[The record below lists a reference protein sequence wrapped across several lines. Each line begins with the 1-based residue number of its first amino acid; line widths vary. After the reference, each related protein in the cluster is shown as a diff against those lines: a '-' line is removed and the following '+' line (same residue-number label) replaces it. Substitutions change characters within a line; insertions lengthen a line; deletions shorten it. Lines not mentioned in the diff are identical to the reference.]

1 MTNHKVPPN
10 LTLNKT
16 KAKNPHILLLPL
28 LAVLA
33 VTSFAQKKPEAAAKT
48 PHFSGS
54 NAYALTQQY
63 LNAAPKRFVGSP
75 GHTAA
80 ENFIKSHFAPEAAKG
95 DVITDSFTATNTPIG
110 SVPMRNY
117 IVRFPGKPRS
127 PGKEDGIIVLATHY
141 ETNYPLKDIA
151 FVGAN
156 DGAATTALLIE
167 IGNYLRIHPPQ
178 GYSVWL
184 LFDDGEEAIKD
195 WSNSDSLYGTRH
207 LAAKWSQDGTLAK
220 IKAFLLADMIGDKDL
235 NIDHDDNS
243 TPWLRDLLVTAA
255 KNTGHSA
262 NIYKNSYPGLQDD
275 HLPFAQR
282 GVPVLDLIDIDY
294 GPPTQEHPEGG
305 FHHTTLDTI
314 DKVSP
319 RSLQIAGELLLE
331 LIRLINAR

>member
-1 MTNHKVPPN
+1 MIKDLGLANTARTI
-10 LTLNKT
+10 LLSL
-16 KAKNPHILLLPL
+16 LLLP
-28 LAVLA
+28 
-33 VTSFAQKKPEAAAKT
+33 VTGFAQKKPAST
-48 PHFSGS
+48 PHFSGQ
-54 NAYALTQQY
+54 NAYAITQQY
-63 LNAAPKRFVGSP
+63 LTAAPRRFVGSP

-110 SVPMRNY
+110 AVPMRNY
-117 IVRFPGKPRS
+117 IVRFPGK
-127 PGKEDGIIVLATHY
+127 KDGIIVLATHY

-167 IGNYLRIHPPQ
+167 IGNYLRVHPPQ

-184 LFDDGEEAIKD
+184 LFDDGEEALKE

-207 LAAKWSQDGTLAK
+207 LAAKWSQDGTLSK
-220 IKAFLLADMIGDKDL
+220 IKAFLVADMIGDKDL

-243 TPWLRDLLVTAA
+243 TPWLRDLLATAA
-255 KNTGHSA
+255 KNTGHSSS
-262 NIYKNSYPGLQDD
+262 IYKNSYPGLQDD

-294 GPPTQEHPEGG
+294 GPPTAEHPEGG
-305 FHHTTLDTI
+305 FHHTVLDTI

-319 RSLQIAGELLLE
+319 KSLQISGELFLE
-331 LIRLINAR
+331 LIRLINARLSF